1 MAFLDIRQRT
11 GYLFLAIMF
20 GHVILIST
28 QVTSSRGLPLAEEV
42 VFGAFAE
49 VQRAATSSFLAAR
62 GAYGNY
68 LDLRGVREENQRLK
82 TEMAELR
89 VRLQQES
96 TTAAQTRN
104 LQSLLGLKGRAPLVT
119 VAANVIAGAASPD
132 FRTMTIDLGTRGGI
146 TDDMTVL
153 APGGL
158 VGRVIGAG
166 TFASKI
172 QLIIDRNAAA
182 GVLDERSRAQ
192 GIVIGTGTD
201 TLQLTYLAGT
211 ADVQVGDALTT
222 SGIDG
227 LYPKGL
233 SVGRVEVVER
243 RAGEYSLVR
252 VRPSVDFSSLENVLV
267 ATGVAETPRVD
278 VVTAAPPAAE
288 GAR

>member
-1 MAFLDIRQRT
+1 
-11 GYLFLAIMF
+11 MF
-20 GHVILIST
+20 GAI
-28 QVTSSRGLPLAEEV
+28 
-42 VFGAFAE
+42 AE
-49 VQRAATSSFLAAR
+49 VQRAATSSFVAAR
-62 GAYGNY
+62 GAYSHY

-96 TTAAQTRN
+96 TTAAQTRT
-104 LQSLLGLKGRAPLVT
+104 LQSLLGLKERAPLVT
-119 VAANVIAGAASPD
+119 LAANVIAGAASPD
-132 FRTMTIDLGTRGGI
+132 FRTMTIDVGTHGGVN
-146 TDDMTVL
+146 DNMSVL

-172 QLIIDRNAAA
+172 QLLIDRNAAA

-201 TLQLTYLAGT
+201 MLQLTYLAGT
-211 ADVQVGDALTT
+211 ADVQVGDTLTT

-233 SVGRVEVVER
+233 SVGRVEAVER
-243 RAGEYSLVR
+243 RAGEYNVVR

-267 ATGVAETPRVD
+267 VTGVAEPPRVD
-278 VVTAAPPAAE
+278 VVTAAPP
-288 GAR
+288 GAQDAR